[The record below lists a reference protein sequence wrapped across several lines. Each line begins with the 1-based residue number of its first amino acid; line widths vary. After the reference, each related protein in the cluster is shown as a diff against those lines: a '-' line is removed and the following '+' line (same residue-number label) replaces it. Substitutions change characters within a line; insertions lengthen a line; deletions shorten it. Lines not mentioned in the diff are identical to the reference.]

1 MVCLDELVNL
11 YKLSNT
17 QARNA
22 NYEQILRILNDSLQG
37 TAEGLGFVLGDT
49 RVPDGYS
56 PWPLQLS
63 GPAVASS
70 GK

>member
-22 NYEQILRILNDSLQG
+22 NYEQILRILNDSCRAPLR
-37 TAEGLGFVLGDT
+37 GLVLCWVVP
-49 RVPDGYS
+49 RVSYGYS
-56 PWPLQLS
+56 PRSL
-63 GPAVASS
+63 
-70 GK
+70 